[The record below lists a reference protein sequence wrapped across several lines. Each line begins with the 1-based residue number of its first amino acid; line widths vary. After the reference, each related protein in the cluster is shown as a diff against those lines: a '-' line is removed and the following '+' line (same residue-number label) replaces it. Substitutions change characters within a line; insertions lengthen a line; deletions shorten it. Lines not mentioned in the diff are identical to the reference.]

1 MSTNLDRSSPATTT
15 PVSSG
20 FERLV
25 SERMELRLGRFE
37 RLGIKLFD
45 VANCFVSLGKLAPRF
60 EYLVHSITNMEAAFC
75 DSIPVFDEILV
86 IPDLSLHQHLGK
98 HPLVV
103 GEPHIRFFAS
113 HPIFDHGNQ
122 LIGSVILIDYQPRD
136 LDDEGRQSLAD
147 LASMAER
154 EMAFGALYQSQL
166 EVIKQNRNLK
176 RDSLIDPLLGTWNKS
191 AIVRSLKLEMERCS
205 KAMKPLA
212 LLIASVDQME
222 HLRDLHGV
230 AATDMILIK
239 TVSRIR
245 SCVRPFDALGRFGT
259 DLLLVV
265 LPGASHL
272 VATAV
277 GERIRA
283 SVLMHP
289 EKIDEIDTA
298 LTISAGTASTDI
310 FPDAE
315 PETLVSLAEKAL
327 LSARN
332 AGNNCVVQAT
342 PAQPDMII

>member
-45 VANCFVSLGKLAPRF
+45 VANCFVSLGKLTPRF

-86 IPDLSLHQHLGK
+86 IPDLRLHEHLGK

-103 GEPHIRFFAS
+103 GVPHIRFFAS

-122 LIGSVILIDYQPRD
+122 LIGSLILIDYQPRD
-136 LDDEGRQSLAD
+136 LDDEDRQSLAD

-154 EMAFGALYQSQL
+154 EMAFGVLYQSQL

-205 KAMKPLA
+205 KALKPLA

-289 EKIDEIDTA
+289 EKIDEVDTA

-310 FPDAE
+310 FPEVE

>member
-1 MSTNLDRSSPATTT
+1 MSTNLERSSPTTTT

-25 SERMELRLGRFE
+25 SEKMELRVGRFE
-37 RLGIKLFD
+37 RLGIKLFN
-45 VANCFVSLGKLAPRF
+45 VANCFISLGQLGARF
-60 EYLVHSITNMEAAFC
+60 EYLVHSITNMEAEFS
-75 DSIPVFDEILV
+75 DSIPPVDEILV
-86 IPDLSLHQHLGK
+86 IPDLLLHEHLGK
-98 HPLVV
+98 HPMVV
-103 GEPHIRFFAS
+103 GAPHIRFFAS
-113 HPIFDHGNQ
+113 NPIFDHTNQ
-122 LIGSVILIDYQPRD
+122 LIGSVVLIDYQPRD
-136 LDDEGRQSLAD
+136 LDDEERQSLSD

-166 EVIKQNRNLK
+166 EIIKQNRNLK

-191 AIVRSLKLEMERCS
+191 AIVRSLKLEMERCA

-222 HLRDLHGV
+222 FLREVHGV
-230 AATDMILIK
+230 AATDMILVK

-283 SVLMHP
+283 SVMMHP
-289 EKIDEIDTA
+289 ENIDSVNAA

-310 FPDAE
+310 FPEAE

-342 PAQPDMII
+342 PVQPDMII

>member
-1 MSTNLDRSSPATTT
+1 MSANLDRSGPTTTT
-15 PVSSG
+15 PISSG
-20 FERLV
+20 FERMV
-25 SERMELRLGRFE
+25 SERMELRIGRFE
-37 RLGIKLFD
+37 RLGIKLFK
-45 VANCFVSLGKLAPRF
+45 VANCLVSFGKLVPRF
-60 EYLVHSITNMEAAFC
+60 DHLVHSITSMEAEFC
-75 DSIPVFDEILV
+75 DAVPPVDEILV
-86 IPDLSLHQHLGK
+86 IPDLRLHEYLGK
-98 HPLVV
+98 HPMVT
-103 GEPHIRFFAS
+103 GPASIRFFAS

-136 LDDEGRQSLAD
+136 LDDEERQSLAD

-154 EMAFGALYQSQL
+154 EMAFSALYQSQL
-166 EVIKQNRNLK
+166 EIIKQNRNLK

-191 AIVRSLKLEMERCS
+191 AIIRSLKLEMERCA

-222 HLRDLHGV
+222 HLRELHGI
-230 AATDMILIK
+230 AITDMILVK
-239 TVSRIR
+239 TVSRVR

-272 VATAV
+272 VVTAV

-289 EKIDEIDTA
+289 EKMNDVDTP
-298 LTISAGTASTDI
+298 LTISAGTASTDL

-315 PETLVSLAEKAL
+315 PETLISLAEKAL

>member
-1 MSTNLDRSSPATTT
+1 MSTNLDRSNPTTT
-15 PVSSG
+15 APVSSG

-25 SERMELRLGRFE
+25 SEKLEIRIGRFE
-37 RLGIKLFD
+37 RMGINLFG
-45 VANCFVSLGKLAPRF
+45 VANCFFSLGKLSPRF
-60 EYLVHSITNMEAAFC
+60 ENMVHSITNMEATFS
-75 DSIPVFDEILV
+75 DSIPLTDDLV
-86 IPDLSLHQHLGK
+86 VVPDLLEHETLSQHA
-98 HPLVV
+98 LVA

-113 HPIFDHGNQ
+113 HPVFDQSSQ
-122 LIGSVILIDYQPRD
+122 LIGSLVLLDYQPRE
-136 LDDEGRQSLAD
+136 LSDEERQSFSD

-154 EMAFGALYQSQL
+154 EMAFGNLYQIHL

-176 RDSLIDPLLGTWNKS
+176 RDSLIDPLLGTWNKP
-191 AIVRSLKLEMERCS
+191 AIIRSLKLEMERCA
-205 KAMKPLA
+205 KAAKPLA

-222 HLRDLHGV
+222 HLRELHGI
-230 AATDMILIK
+230 AITDMVLVK

-272 VATAV
+272 VCTAV
-277 GERIRA
+277 GERVRA
-283 SVLMHP
+283 SIMMHP
-289 EKIDEIDTA
+289 EVIDERSVA
-298 LTISAGTASTDI
+298 LTISAGAASTDI

-315 PETLVSLAEKAL
+315 PEILISLAEKAL

-342 PAQPDMII
+342 PAQPDLII

>member
-1 MSTNLDRSSPATTT
+1 MSANLERASPTTT
-15 PVSSG
+15 PPVTSG

-25 SERMELRLGRFE
+25 FEKLDVRIGRFE
-37 RLGIKLFD
+37 RLGIKLFN
-45 VANCFVSLGKLAPRF
+45 VANCFVSFGKLAVRF
-60 EYLVHSITNMEAAFC
+60 ENLVHSITSMEAAFA
-75 DSIPVFDEILV
+75 DSIPMSGDMAV
-86 IPDLSLHQHLGK
+86 IPDLRLHEHLSK
-98 HPLVV
+98 HGAVAGAPF
-103 GEPHIRFFAS
+103 IRFFAS
-113 HPIFDHGNQ
+113 HPVFDHSNQ
-122 LIGSVILIDYQPRD
+122 LIGSVVLIDYQPRD
-136 LDDEGRQSLAD
+136 LDDEDRQSFSD
-147 LASMAER
+147 LASMVER
-154 EMAFGALYQSQL
+154 EMAFGALYQAQL

-176 RDSLIDPLLGTWNKS
+176 RDSLIDPLLGTWNKA
-191 AIVRSLKLEMERCS
+191 AIIRSLKLEMERCS
-205 KAMKPLA
+205 KALKPLA

-222 HLRDLHGV
+222 NLRNLNGI
-230 AATDMILIK
+230 AATDIVLVK

-283 SVLMHP
+283 SVMMHP
-289 EKIDEIDTA
+289 ETIGDQETG
-298 LTISAGTASTDI
+298 LTISAGTASTDL

-315 PETLVSLAEKAL
+315 PEVLISLAEKAL

>member
-1 MSTNLDRSSPATTT
+1 MSTNLDRSSPTTTT
-15 PVSSG
+15 PVNSG
-20 FERLV
+20 FERMV

-37 RLGIKLFD
+37 RLGIKLFN
-45 VANCFVSLGKLAPRF
+45 VANCFISFGQLVPRF
-60 EYLVHSITNMEAAFC
+60 EHLVHSITNMEAAFS
-75 DSIPVFDEILV
+75 DSIPPVDEILV
-86 IPDLSLHQHLGK
+86 IPDLRLHEHLGK
-98 HPLVV
+98 HPLVA
-103 GEPHIRFFAS
+103 GGPQIRFFAS
-113 HPIFDHGNQ
+113 NPIFDHTNQ

-136 LDDEGRQSLAD
+136 LDDEERQSLSD

-191 AIVRSLKLEMERCS
+191 AIVRSLKLEMERCA
-205 KAMKPLA
+205 KAIKPLA
-212 LLIASVDQME
+212 LLIVSVDQME
-222 HLRDLHGV
+222 HLRDVHGV
-230 AATDMILIK
+230 AATDMILVK

-289 EKIDEIDTA
+289 ESIDSVDTA

-315 PETLVSLAEKAL
+315 PEALVSLAEKAL